1 MIDTNKMLT
10 EAFQDERKAA
20 KLRITFN
27 GSQTVERDNLI
38 SAKLTETLADNNIT
52 IGSAFSQSFEL
63 TMRMPDEAIP
73 LTGAYF
79 TAEASFESEWVPL
92 GTFYVSTVSTN
103 DDYKTVSIT
112 ATDRMA
118 LLTDSCNPGISLPA
132 TQKAIIEDI
141 AAQYSL
147 NLGSISY
154 ADATITQ
161 LYEGSV
167 RDYLGW
173 LAGLSGAN
181 ARFDRNGKLTFT
193 WYRQIVAR
201 FGDVNFDDEINSK
214 DTSYINENLLGSAST
229 KEAEAILGRMIVGTA
244 YIGAQITDSEK
255 GPIADVNEDGIIDG
269 KDVAEIEA
277 YIDGTPYDP
286 TTVGTIK
293 DYVQALNEER
303 VEKKGFTMSAPDAY
317 TISALISGTDD
328 NPLESGSG
336 KAISF
341 YNPLMTKGILDAIAS
356 KILPL
361 TFAAA
366 EVTFRGCPSW
376 EIGDIVRVKIGG
388 NWDIPIMSQSMEFG
402 EKLSAK
408 IKSLGLTDEE
418 ESSLTVVP
426 DTKEVQRQLPGIKQ
440 MITDIN
446 NSLLSGDTG
455 YMILDETEIDGVMR
469 LSGFKLMN
477 TPTVTSVTQGW
488 IANLNGIG
496 WSSDGFKTI
505 SKVGINMA
513 DGKIYA
519 DNIAAGTILTNSFKI
534 GESDSDYAMSFNGST
549 GEITFGS
556 KVKMSWASI
565 EDQPDIPTSTS
576 DLTND
581 SGFINSVTATTITND
596 AIESCTIRANQ
607 VEAGSFTM
615 TGGSININTGAKENN
630 LIKLNYEYASDIH
643 AYTEIAPLGL
653 TLYDDVGSL
662 ASTATLTIK
671 AGYMSMTA
679 SGGGVHIFTDNEYHE
694 GVVKADE
701 FYLGDDNII
710 ALFATRSDLSD
721 YAYKSHTHSGSDI
734 SGGYPSV
741 ASVYLND
748 PGTASSV
755 AVYRSTNSGILG
767 IPSSSRRYK
776 NSITEVIDET
786 LKPERLYDLPIRQYK
801 WNNGH
806 FDDEENYD
814 YNTLNIGFIAE
825 EVAEVYPFAA
835 VVMNGEIETWE
846 ARNLLPPML
855 ALIQEQHKD
864 IEELKKKLEALS

>member
-10 EAFQDERKAA
+10 EAFRDERKAA
-20 KLRITFN
+20 KLRIAFN

-118 LLTDSCNPGISLPA
+118 LLTDSYNPGISLPA

-154 ADATITQ
+154 ADTTITQ

-214 DTSYINENLLGSAST
+214 DTSYINENLIGSAST

-244 YIGAQITDSEK
+244 YIGARITDSEK

-293 DYVQALNEER
+293 DCVQALNEER

-356 KILPL
+356 KILPF
-361 TFAAA
+361 TFVAA

-376 EIGDIVRVKIGG
+376 EIGDIARVKIGG

-477 TPTVTSVTQGW
+477 TPTVTSTTKGW
-488 IANLNGIG
+488 LANLNGIG

-505 SKVGINMA
+505 SKLGLDMA
-513 DGKIYA
+513 NGKIYA
-519 DNIAAGTILTNSFKI
+519 DEIAAGSVITNSFKI

-607 VEAGSFTM
+607 
-615 TGGSININTGAKENN
+615 I
-630 LIKLNYEYASDIH
+630 
-643 AYTEIAPLGL
+643 
-653 TLYDDVGSL
+653 DVS
-662 ASTATLTIK
+662 STIK
-671 AGYMSMTA
+671 GSGNGYIKIDSST
-679 SGGGVHIFTDNEYHE
+679 TDAEI
-694 GVVKADE
+694 GSDGMAW
-701 FYLGDDNII
+701 
-710 ALFATRSDLSD
+710 FATSARDASIYAGKSVRVDAQQFTWNNSTIITKSDLSD
-721 YAYKSHTHSGSDI
+721 YATKSYVTSQGYYESGDNIHANYLYIASL
-734 SGGYPSV
+734 GN
-741 ASVYLND
+741 ASVQALYCS
-748 PGTASSV
+748 TAS
-755 AVYRSTNSGILG
+755 GIVG
-767 IPSSSRRYK
+767 TDSSSQRYK
-776 NSITEVIDET
+776 NSIADVTDEM
-786 LKPERLYDLPIRQYK
+786 LRPERLYNLPVRQFK
-801 WNNGH
+801 WNEGH
-806 FDDEENYD
+806 FDEAEHYD
-814 YNTLNIGFIAE
+814 YDTINIGFIAE
-825 EVAEVYPFAA
+825 EMAEYYPYATVLSA
-835 VVMNGEIETWE
+835 KGEIESWE
-846 ARNLLPPML
+846 VRRILPPML

>member
-38 SAKLTETLADNNIT
+38 SAKFTETLADNNIT

-118 LLTDSCNPGISLPA
+118 LLTDSYNPGISLPA

-255 GPIADVNEDGIIDG
+255 GPIADVNKDGIIDG

-293 DYVQALNEER
+293 DYMQALNEEQ
-303 VEKKGFTMSAPDAY
+303 VEKKGFTMSASDVY

-356 KILPL
+356 KILPF
-361 TFAAA
+361 TFVAA

-408 IKSLGLTDEE
+408 IESLGLTDEE
-418 ESSLTVVP
+418 ESSLAVVP

-477 TPTVTSVTQGW
+477 TPTVTGVTKGW
-488 IANLNGIG
+488 LANLNGIG

-505 SKVGINMA
+505 SKLGLDMA
-513 DGKIYA
+513 NGKIYA
-519 DNIAAGTILTNSFKI
+519 DEIAAGSVITNSFKI
-534 GESDSDYAMSFNGST
+534 GESDSDYAMSFDGST

-615 TGGSININTGAKENN
+615 TGGSINISTGSSQENDIVLSYGSQQALVSAYGFMARDTGNNTYAMIANTGSIISSDGADTT
-630 LIKLNYEYASDIH
+630 LITPKYVSTKTVYGDAIYVGGSAVATKSDLSGYYTSGSTIH
-643 AYTEIAPLGL
+643 ANYLYIASLGNASVQA
-653 TLYDDVGSL
+653 LYCS
-662 ASTATLTIK
+662 
-671 AGYMSMTA
+671 TA
-679 SGGGVHIFTDNEYHE
+679 SGIVGTD
-694 GVVKADE
+694 
-701 FYLGDDNII
+701 
-710 ALFATRSDLSD
+710 
-721 YAYKSHTHSGSDI
+721 
-734 SGGYPSV
+734 
-741 ASVYLND
+741 
-748 PGTASSV
+748 
-755 AVYRSTNSGILG
+755 
-767 IPSSSRRYK
+767 SSSQRYK
-776 NSITEVIDET
+776 NSIADVTDEM
-786 LKPERLYDLPIRQYK
+786 LRPERLYNLPVRQFK
-801 WNNGH
+801 WNEGH
-806 FDDEENYD
+806 FDEAEHYD
-814 YNTLNIGFIAE
+814 YDTINIGFIAE
-825 EVAEVYPFAA
+825 EMAEYYPYATVLSA
-835 VVMNGEIETWE
+835 KGEIESWE
-846 ARNLLPPML
+846 VRRILPPML

>member
-10 EAFQDERKAA
+10 EAFRDERKAA
-20 KLRITFN
+20 KLRIAFN

-73 LTGAYF
+73 LAGAYF

-118 LLTDSCNPGISLPA
+118 LLTDSYNPGISLPA

-154 ADATITQ
+154 ADTTITQ

-214 DTSYINENLLGSAST
+214 DTSYINENLIGSAST

-269 KDVAEIEA
+269 KDVAEIQA

-356 KILPL
+356 KILPF

-376 EIGDIVRVKIGG
+376 EIGDIARVKIGG

-477 TPTVTSVTQGW
+477 TPTVTGVTKGW
-488 IANLNGIG
+488 LANLNGIG

-505 SKVGINMA
+505 SKLGLDMA
-513 DGKIYA
+513 NGKIYA
-519 DNIAAGTILTNSFKI
+519 DEIAAGSVITNSFKI

-581 SGFINSVTATTITND
+581 SGFINSVTATSITND

-615 TGGSININTGAKENN
+615 TGGTINIETGGKDVSKIKLSYDWKDETSYMELSDQGMVSQWTDGGLVASVYVKQECISVTGPFKNNYSSMTGAKIVEN
-630 LIKLNYEYASDIH
+630 
-643 AYTEIAPLGL
+643 G
-653 TLYDDVGSL
+653 
-662 ASTATLTIK
+662 TA
-671 AGYMSMTA
+671 
-679 SGGGVHIFTDNEYHE
+679 
-694 GVVKADE
+694 
-701 FYLGDDNII
+701 
-710 ALFATRSDLSD
+710 LSD
-721 YAYKSHTHSGSDI
+721 KYARISHTHSDYYTSGSNI
-734 SGGYPSV
+734 HANYLYIASLGN
-741 ASVYLND
+741 ASVQALYCS
-748 PGTASSV
+748 TAS
-755 AVYRSTNSGILG
+755 GIVG
-767 IPSSSRRYK
+767 TDSSSQRYK
-776 NSITEVIDET
+776 NSIADVTDEM
-786 LKPERLYDLPIRQYK
+786 LRPERLYNLPVRQFK
-801 WNNGH
+801 WNEGH
-806 FDDEENYD
+806 FDEAEHYD
-814 YNTLNIGFIAE
+814 YDTINIGFIAE
-825 EVAEVYPFAA
+825 EMAEYYPYATVLSA
-835 VVMNGEIETWE
+835 KGEIESWE
-846 ARNLLPPML
+846 VRRILPAML

>member
-10 EAFQDERKAA
+10 EAFRDERKAA
-20 KLRITFN
+20 KLRIAFN

-92 GTFYVSTVSTN
+92 GTFYVSTVSAN

-118 LLTDSCNPGISLPA
+118 LLTDSYNPGISLPA

-154 ADATITQ
+154 ADTTITQ

-214 DTSYINENLLGSAST
+214 DTSYINENLIGSAST

-244 YIGAQITDSEK
+244 YIGARITDSEK

-293 DYVQALNEER
+293 DCVQALNEER

-356 KILPL
+356 KILPF
-361 TFAAA
+361 TFVAA

-455 YMILDETEIDGVMR
+455 YMILDETEIEGVMR

-477 TPTVTSVTQGW
+477 TPTVTSTTKGW
-488 IANLNGIG
+488 LANLNGIG

-505 SKVGINMA
+505 SKLGLDMA
-513 DGKIYA
+513 NGKIYA
-519 DNIAAGTILTNSFKI
+519 DEIAAGSVITNSFKI

-607 VEAGSFTM
+607 
-615 TGGSININTGAKENN
+615 I
-630 LIKLNYEYASDIH
+630 
-643 AYTEIAPLGL
+643 
-653 TLYDDVGSL
+653 DVS
-662 ASTATLTIK
+662 STIK
-671 AGYMSMTA
+671 GSGNGYIKIDSST
-679 SGGGVHIFTDNEYHE
+679 TDAEI
-694 GVVKADE
+694 GSDGMAW
-701 FYLGDDNII
+701 
-710 ALFATRSDLSD
+710 FATSARDASIYAGKSVRVDAQQFTWNNSTIITKSDLSD
-721 YAYKSHTHSGSDI
+721 YATKSYVTSQ
-734 SGGYPSV
+734 GYYGPGDNIHANYLYIASLGN
-741 ASVYLND
+741 ASVQALYCS
-748 PGTASSV
+748 TAS
-755 AVYRSTNSGILG
+755 GIVG
-767 IPSSSRRYK
+767 TDSSSQRYK
-776 NSITEVIDET
+776 NSIADVTDEM
-786 LKPERLYDLPIRQYK
+786 LRPERLYNLPVRQFK
-801 WNNGH
+801 WNEGH
-806 FDDEENYD
+806 FDEAEHYD
-814 YNTLNIGFIAE
+814 YDTINIGFIAE
-825 EVAEVYPFAA
+825 EMAEYYPYATVLSA
-835 VVMNGEIETWE
+835 KGEIESWE
-846 ARNLLPPML
+846 VRRILPPML

>member
-1 MIDTNKMLT
+1 MIDTSKMLT

-79 TAEASFESEWVPL
+79 TAEASFASEWAPL

-118 LLTDSCNPGISLPA
+118 LLTDSYNPGISLPA

-141 AAQYSL
+141 AARYSL
-147 NLGSISY
+147 NLGGISY

-193 WYRQIVAR
+193 WYKQIVAR
-201 FGDVNFDDEINSK
+201 FGDVNLDDEINSK

-293 DYVQALNEER
+293 DYMQALDEER
-303 VEKKGFTMSAPDAY
+303 VEKKGFTMSAPDVY

-341 YNPLMTKGILDAIAS
+341 YNPLMTKEILNAIAT
-356 KILPL
+356 KILPF
-361 TFAAA
+361 TFVAA

-477 TPTVTSVTQGW
+477 TPTVTGVTKGW
-488 IANLNGIG
+488 LANLNGIG

-505 SKVGINMA
+505 SKLGLDMA
-513 DGKIYA
+513 NGKIYA
-519 DNIAAGTILTNSFKI
+519 DEIAAGSVITNSFKI
-534 GESDSDYAMSFNGST
+534 GESDSDYAMSFDGST

-615 TGGSININTGAKENN
+615 TGGTINISAGSSQENDITLSYGSQQALVSAYGFMARDTGNNTYAMIANTGSIISSDGADTT
-630 LIKLNYEYASDIH
+630 LITPKYVSTKTVYGDAIYVGGSAAATKSDLSGYYTSGSTIH
-643 AYTEIAPLGL
+643 ANYLYIASLGNASVQA
-653 TLYDDVGSL
+653 LYCS
-662 ASTATLTIK
+662 
-671 AGYMSMTA
+671 TA
-679 SGGGVHIFTDNEYHE
+679 SGIVGTD
-694 GVVKADE
+694 
-701 FYLGDDNII
+701 
-710 ALFATRSDLSD
+710 
-721 YAYKSHTHSGSDI
+721 
-734 SGGYPSV
+734 
-741 ASVYLND
+741 
-748 PGTASSV
+748 
-755 AVYRSTNSGILG
+755 
-767 IPSSSRRYK
+767 SSSQRYK
-776 NSITEVIDET
+776 NSIADVTDEM
-786 LKPERLYDLPIRQYK
+786 LRPERLYNLPVRQFK
-801 WNNGH
+801 WNEGH
-806 FDDEENYD
+806 FDKAEHYD
-814 YNTLNIGFIAE
+814 YDTINIGFIAE
-825 EVAEVYPFAA
+825 EMAEYYPYATVLSA
-835 VVMNGEIETWE
+835 KGEIESWE
-846 ARNLLPPML
+846 VRRILPAML
-855 ALIQEQHKD
+855 ALIQKQHKD